1 MQSING
7 CYGVVMRRLLFIGML
22 WLMSAFQTHAI
33 SLSPLFSNHMVLQRD
48 KPLRIWGQGPENHP
62 VTIALLDQIYTT
74 QTDTNGHWQV
84 ILPAHAAAGPFS
96 LTISADETIAIND
109 VYYGEVWI
117 AGGQSNM
124 EWKLKGDVI
133 GNEQAIASAQQP
145 LIRFF
150 EVPDTLSPVLQSQLP
165 ASKWQVATP
174 STAGR
179 FSAVAW
185 FFALQLQKTE
195 DVAVGIIESNWGG
208 TPAEAWT
215 DIDIVAATPGY
226 EKEAAKVKAKTDW
239 PELLAANEKQQQ
251 LKWQRINSPDKTMIS
266 HAAAVDY
273 DDEHWQEIDLPN
285 MGPLHHF
292 VWLRKTFTLESVPT
306 ASITIN
312 LGTIRHSALIFINGQ
327 LIAKTHDDNAAP
339 STDSIHE
346 IATQLLRTGKNVIV
360 IRAANGNSNQVF
372 IGKKQQMW
380 VDIDGHKQPIE
391 KKWRFSNSVEMPM
404 PKVVNYSYTPSFL
417 YNAMIYPLLPYTAQ
431 GVIWYQGESNIN
443 KHTYY
448 QTLFSNLITNWRT
461 RAQSP
466 NMPFLF
472 VQLAAY
478 LPQQRLQPESAW
490 AYLRDAQ
497 RQTLTLGNTSMA
509 VAIDV
514 GDADDLHPK
523 NKRDVG
529 ERLWHLA
536 ANKIYGIP
544 TVPTGPDFTHI
555 ELKQNEIKIYFDNAE
570 GLKTTDNQA
579 VEGFIIAGQDKVFRV
594 AQAFIQGQ
602 TVVVS
607 HPDISEPVAVR
618 YAWADNPLANVI
630 NNVRLPA
637 VPFRTDAWSASDV
650 RKK

>member
-1 MQSING
+1 M
-7 CYGVVMRRLLFIGML
+7 
-22 WLMSAFQTHAI
+22 ATFQTHAL
-33 SLSPLFSNHMVLQRD
+33 SLSPLFSDHMVLQRD
-48 KPLRIWGQGPENHP
+48 KPVRVWGEGPENHSIT
-62 VTIALLDQIYTT
+62 VTLLNQSYAT
-74 QTDTNGHWQV
+74 QTDENGHWQV
-84 ILPAHAAAGPFS
+84 MLPAHAKAGPFS
-96 LTISADETIAIND
+96 LTISANKIITIND

-150 EVPDTLSPVLQSQLP
+150 DVPDTLSPVLQSQLP

-174 STAGR
+174 NTVGR

-226 EKEAAKVKAKTDW
+226 EKEAAEVKAKTDW
-239 PELLAANEKQQQ
+239 PELLAANKKQQE
-251 LKWQRINSPDKTMIS
+251 LKWQRINSPHKTMIS
-266 HAAAVDY
+266 HAAAVNY
-273 DDEHWQEIDLPN
+273 DDEHWQDIDLPN
-285 MGPLHHF
+285 TGPLHHF
-292 VWLRKTFTLESVPT
+292 VWLRKTFTLESVPP

-312 LGTIRHSALIFINGQ
+312 LGTIRHNALIFINGH
-327 LIAKTHDDNAAP
+327 LIAKTYNDNAAP
-339 STDSIHE
+339 STDSIYK
-346 IATQLLRTGKNVIV
+346 IATQLLKAGKNVIA
-360 IRAANGNSNQVF
+360 IRAANGTSNQVF
-372 IGKKQQMW
+372 IGEKQQMW
-380 VDIDGHKQPIE
+380 VDIGGHKQPIE
-391 KKWRFSNSVEMPM
+391 ENWRFSNSVEMPM

-431 GVIWYQGESNIN
+431 GVVWYQGESNIN
-443 KHTYY
+443 KHAYY
-448 QTLFSNLITNWRT
+448 HTLFANLISNWRA
-461 RAQSP
+461 RAESP

-478 LPQQRLQPESAW
+478 LPHKPLQPESKW

-497 RQTLTLGNTSMA
+497 RQTLALPNTGMA

-514 GDADDLHPK
+514 GDAEDLHPK

-529 ERLWHLA
+529 ERLWRIA

-544 TVPTGPDFTHI
+544 TVPTGPDFTHFEI
-555 ELKQNEIKIYFDNAE
+555 KQSEIKIYFDNAE
-570 GLKTTDNQA
+570 GLKTNGNQA

-594 AQAFIQGQ
+594 AQAFIHGQ

-607 HPDISEPVAVR
+607 HPDISEPLAVR

-637 VPFRTDAWSASDV
+637 MPFRTDAWSASEV